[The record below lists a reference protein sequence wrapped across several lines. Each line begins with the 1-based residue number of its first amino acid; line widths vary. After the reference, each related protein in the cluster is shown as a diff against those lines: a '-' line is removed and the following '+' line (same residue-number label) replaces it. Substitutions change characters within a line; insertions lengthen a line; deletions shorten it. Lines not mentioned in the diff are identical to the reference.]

1 MGSGT
6 PFDDDKDKEL
16 MSRLQAGDVKAFE
29 LLYARYSHPLL
40 NFFFQ
45 MCFDRTTAEDCLQET
60 FLRVWRA
67 RDSWRPI
74 GKVSTWLFQIAK
86 NYWFN
91 EREKRKR
98 RPFHAAAGGDV
109 AQAQWANVADERAE
123 RSPEAAA
130 SAREMERAI
139 EEAVG
144 GLSDKLRVVFV
155 MARYQRLPYAEIAA
169 ILSIPVG
176 TVKSRVALAE
186 KTLRARLASHLEEPP

>member
-130 SAREMERAI
+130 SAREMEHAI